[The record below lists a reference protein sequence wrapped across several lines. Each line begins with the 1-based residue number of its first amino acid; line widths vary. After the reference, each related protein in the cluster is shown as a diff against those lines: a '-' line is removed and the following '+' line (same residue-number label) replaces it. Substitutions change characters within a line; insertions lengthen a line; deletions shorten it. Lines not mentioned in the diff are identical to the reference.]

1 MAKHGLLQVYN
12 SDVDVQVFHRKL
24 WSLSMV
30 PREDIVQTFLE
41 IQKDIPVWDEDEDE
55 GCAAEALNNG
65 MRNYLAYFEKN
76 WVSLT
81 SLSFSSFSSMSLL
94 FRLVLFAQ
102 RPEQMLLVPRG
113 RLPGLPLKPGII
125 IPSSWRQEKLPAT
138 SPNHTT
144 LHQR

>member
-55 GCAAEALNNG
+55 GCAAEALNN
-65 MRNYLAYFEKN
+65 RNEE
-76 WVSLT
+76 
-81 SLSFSSFSSMSLL
+81 LSSLL
-94 FRLVLFAQ
+94 R
-102 RPEQMLLVPRG
+102 
-113 RLPGLPLKPGII
+113 
-125 IPSSWRQEKLPAT
+125 EKLGKF
-138 SPNHTT
+138 NIFII
-144 LHQR
+144 LFFFFNVFII